1 MTLPFA
7 DSQIGDAGDFLLIN
21 RFARRTEW
29 LHGPMTFLAEQGLV
43 LFVVLIAI
51 GWFVSRRRGDMPALA
66 ATAWAGFG
74 TLIAVG
80 VNQPIVNAVHERRP
94 YTSLP
99 HVLVLVGRSADFSF
113 PSDHATMAGAVA
125 MGLVFVDKRLGIIA
139 WIAAALLA
147 FSRVYVGAHYP
158 HDVVVG
164 LALGAAV
171 VLVGRVAAQPVL
183 TAIANRLVHTRVGPL
198 LAERT
203 RATGG

>member
-1 MTLPFA
+1 
-7 DSQIGDAGDFLLIN
+7 
-21 RFARRTEW
+21 
-29 LHGPMTFLAEQGLV
+29 
-43 LFVVLIAI
+43 
-51 GWFVSRRRGDMPALA
+51 
-66 ATAWAGFG
+66 
-74 TLIAVG
+74 
-80 VNQPIVNAVHERRP
+80 
-94 YTSLP
+94 
-99 HVLVLVGRSADFSF
+99 
-113 PSDHATMAGAVA
+113 MAGAVA